1 MWILK
6 RLFLILV
13 VALILLL
20 GVFNAAEQ
28 VTVKLG
34 FTEFPESP
42 LPLVM
47 VVFFLLGAIFHYL
60 YSIGREIT
68 LRAEIR
74 RLKRGSEGL
83 SRELTDLR
91 NLSIEEGFE
100 QEPPEEV
107 RE

>member
-13 VALILLL
+13 VAAILLL
-20 GVFNAAEQ
+20 GVFNAAEK

-34 FTEFPESP
+34 FYDFLDSP

-60 YSIGREIT
+60 YSIGREIG

-74 RLKRGSEGL
+74 RLKKGSEGL
-83 SRELTDLR
+83 NRELRDLR
-91 NLSIEEGFE
+91 NLSFEEGFE
-100 QEPPEEV
+100 KDIDEEV